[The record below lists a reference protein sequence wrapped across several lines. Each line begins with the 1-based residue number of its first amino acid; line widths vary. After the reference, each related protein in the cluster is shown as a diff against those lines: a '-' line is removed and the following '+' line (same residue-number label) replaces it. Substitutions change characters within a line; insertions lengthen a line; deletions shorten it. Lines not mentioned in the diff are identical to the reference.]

1 MKTTTPTK
9 IMKTTIPLTSKRMNV
24 IEQMKEF
31 ALKSNLR
38 SKHCACLV
46 KKNKILCIQNNTYNS
61 HNNNIFCSTHAEIS
75 IHRNINKYNIKNFN
89 KNTYDL
95 WVIRYSKK
103 HGLADSKPC
112 SKCIDYMKK
121 NMYYVQN
128 IIYSNEN
135 GNLQKVS
142 IDNIK
147 SKHVSI
153 GYKMIQK
160 RRKDNKI

>member
-1 MKTTTPTK
+1 MK
-9 IMKTTIPLTSKRMNV
+9 MTIPLTSKRMNV

-46 KKNKILCIQNNTYNS
+46 RKNKILCIENNKYNS
-61 HNNNIFCSTHAEIS
+61 HKNNIFCSTHAEIC
-75 IHRNINKYNIKNFN
+75 IHRNIYKYNIKNFY

-103 HGLADSKPC
+103 NGLVDSKPC

-121 NMYYVQN
+121 NMCYVQN
-128 IIYSNEN
+128 IIYSNKK
-135 GNLQKVS
+135 GNLQKVN
-142 IDNIK
+142 INRIK
-147 SKHVSI
+147 SKHISI
-153 GYKMIQK
+153 GYKMIEEK
-160 RRKDNKI
+160 RKNKI

>member
-1 MKTTTPTK
+1 
-9 IMKTTIPLTSKRMNV
+9 
-24 IEQMKEF
+24 
-31 ALKSNLR
+31 
-38 SKHCACLV
+38 
-46 KKNKILCIQNNTYNS
+46 
-61 HNNNIFCSTHAEIS
+61 
-75 IHRNINKYNIKNFN
+75 
-89 KNTYDL
+89 
-95 WVIRYSKK
+95 
-103 HGLADSKPC
+103 
-112 SKCIDYMKK
+112 MKK